1 MTYQMRANK
10 APLLFELAINS
21 SLLTRTR
28 SLLAKIEHD
37 LVVLQNPGKQIIAPC
52 NWSRNYIRVYYFLV
66 SNK

>member
-10 APLLFELAINS
+10 A
-21 SLLTRTR
+21 LLTCTR

-52 NWSRNYIRVYYFLV
+52 NWSRKYIYYFLV